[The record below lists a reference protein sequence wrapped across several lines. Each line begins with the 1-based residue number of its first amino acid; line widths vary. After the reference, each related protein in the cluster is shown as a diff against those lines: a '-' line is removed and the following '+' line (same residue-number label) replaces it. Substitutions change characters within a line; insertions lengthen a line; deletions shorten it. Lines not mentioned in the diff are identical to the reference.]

1 MADETRTV
9 LDEEWQGGAGG
20 VVAAGRSKIFE
31 TLHGDSTDVARVKI
45 AIQGKRALVLLLQ
58 SSQRPTSTCPTCGGP
73 MTVHIAACAM
83 GAILAEVNDALVS
96 EVSSGRRGR

>member
-9 LDEEWQGGAGG
+9 LDEEWRPAFGG
-20 VVAAGRSKIFE
+20 VAGA
-31 TLHGDSTDVARVKI
+31 HGQRLLNTDDEPTDVARVKI

-73 MTVHIAACAM
+73 MTGHTAACAM
-83 GAILAEVNDALVS
+83 GAVIKEVNDALAS
-96 EVSSGRRGR
+96 EVGSGRRGR